1 MSTPTTSPNY
11 SPRHDANAD
20 PVGGHCETRRMYRAV
35 LDTCVLVPSLQRDF
49 LLQLA
54 AEEAFAPLWGTGIL
68 TELDYVLARLHE
80 RRHVMDSDVR
90 RRHLLDQMRRAFPGS
105 EVKAPK
111 DREYHYELS
120 DPEDGHVAHAALR
133 GKADAIVTDDTRAGF
148 TTATVLTEANIEIVS
163 PHEFAVHTIS
173 AHPEAGS
180 KRCASCR
187 SATSIRSTPLT
198 RSSICSSSGTPWP
211 TPLTSSGRW
220 RQSKAR
226 NRSRLLRP
234 PDTIQRE

>member
-1 MSTPTTSPNY
+1 
-11 SPRHDANAD
+11 
-20 PVGGHCETRRMYRAV
+20 MYRAV

-105 EVKAPK
+105 EVNAPK

-120 DPEDGHVAHAALR
+120 DPEDGHVAHAALL

-163 PHEFAVHTIS
+163 PHEFAVNTIS
-173 AHPEAGS
+173 AHPEAEVRALRVMS
-180 KRCASCR
+180 KRHTDPIHTADGILDLLVERYAMADAADILPALASEQ
-187 SATSIRSTPLT
+187 
-198 RSSICSSSGTPWP
+198 G
-211 TPLTSSGRW
+211 
-220 RQSKAR
+220 K
-226 NRSRLLRP
+226 
-234 PDTIQRE
+234 E